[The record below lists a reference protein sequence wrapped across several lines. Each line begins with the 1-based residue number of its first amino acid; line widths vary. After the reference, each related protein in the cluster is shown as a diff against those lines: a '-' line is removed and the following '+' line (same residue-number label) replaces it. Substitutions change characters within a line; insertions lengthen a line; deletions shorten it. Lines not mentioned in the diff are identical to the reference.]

1 MARMEELSL
10 ALSKRMVGDVP
21 ETILSLSSGTEDDG
35 EEVDVAVAA
44 VECEEEDEEEVD
56 EEERS
61 GRHSSQQQQQQSMKA
76 WPSARHRH
84 SRITGVAAARA
95 NIRNW
100 PISCSRASIAIETSN
115 PA

>member
-1 MARMEELSL
+1 MEELSL
-10 ALSKRMVGDVP
+10 ALSKRMAGVVP
-21 ETILSLSSGTEDDG
+21 ETILSLSSGTEDVG
-35 EEVDVAVAA
+35 EEVVVAVAA
-44 VECEEEDEEEVD
+44 VECDDEEDEVD

-76 WPSARHRH
+76 WPRARHRH
-84 SRITGVAAARA
+84 NRMTGVAAARA

-100 PISCSRASIAIETSN
+100 PISCSRVSVAADTSS